1 MMINHRRYIT
11 IQQDDATKELYIEIP
26 KDLEDWK
33 EGDELEFTCF
43 QEDKAIIIKNTRIAK
58 QKTEFPYNVKQEE
71 INHYLNQSH
80 WQDQEW
86 TW

>member
-1 MMINHRRYIT
+1 MMINHKRYIT
-11 IQQDDATKELYIEIP
+11 IQEDDATKELYIEIP

-58 QKTEFPYNVKQEE
+58 QKPKHPYDIKAEE
-71 INHYLNQSH
+71 IQYYLDQEVY
-80 WQDQEW
+80 QEW

>member
-1 MMINHRRYIT
+1 MDISNKRYIT

-26 KDLEDWK
+26 KELEDWK
-33 EGDELEFTCF
+33 EGDEIEFTCF

-58 QKTEFPYNVKQEE
+58 QKSKHPYDIKQEE
-71 INHYLNQSH
+71 IQYYLDQEVY
-80 WQDQEW
+80 QEW

>member
-43 QEDKAIIIKNTRIAK
+43 QEDEAIIIKNTRITE
-58 QKTEFPYNVKQEE
+58 QKVRDPYDIIQEE
-71 INHYLNQSH
+71 VEYYLNTNQIE
-80 WQDQEW
+80 DW